1 MATDHGQL
9 IPKYQH
15 PSETTF
21 IFDNTVVS
29 DTENINDQTCRML
42 FVFASPK
49 GRDNKLLEKNSL
61 YSLVE
66 EYGYPDYKR
75 YGQPYYMPY
84 TALASGNATGWCMRV
99 MPDDA
104 AYANVIYAVQLKHS
118 KDTLADGTEHEV
130 LHVKF
135 LPFTQEN
142 LTDAN
147 LFSTYMETLKDLD
160 LKTSTPDAGYDLQ
173 YPYIGV
179 RSLGRGTYGE
189 YFRVAMSH
197 DVSSDK
203 ENVYKNYNFNLIS
216 TETGTVVKEAFSAIN
231 LTEDAIDPKTGLT
244 TYISDVIND
253 SVGDGSKRVAVEFKA
268 DYHTAIFNYYKENV
282 DPDTVLTAETFD
294 VFGYDRTRE
303 DGVNPYIVVDDGIS
317 SVALFSTTG
326 IKLSSGSDGSLSDG
340 TDSATKEEALEKLYV
355 KAFDGGIDGK
365 IRKKLR
371 APCNVCLDANYPL
384 AVKKSLISLVL
395 KRGDMLGYIDSG
407 LLTTT
412 NQILTFMTDLVD
424 IDTYY
429 ISKNAGMFKTK
440 DSVTGKVIP
449 VTVTMWLAYKIPMH
463 WAQDGMYTAMAAE
476 DYATLSGYVKNS
488 VYPEIDQED
497 DEMKEIFYKKRW
509 NYIECIDENVY
520 VRGTQQTSQSELS
533 DLSEENNVHVMLQ
546 VKRRLERLCAQK
558 RYHFG
563 EASDRKIFTEDANEL
578 FSSWKGVYLRDI
590 NIQFT
595 MNAYEEK
602 RSILHCTC
610 EIIFMTLIKR
620 SVIEIDIN
628 PRA

>member
-1 MATDHGQL
+1 MANDHGQL
-9 IPKYQH
+9 IPKWQH

-29 DTENINDQTCRML
+29 DTENINDQLCRML

-99 MPDDA
+99 MPNDA
-104 AYANVIYAVQLKHS
+104 AYANVIYAVRLNHS
-118 KDTLADGTEHEV
+118 EDTLSDGTTHER
-130 LHVKF
+130 LHVQ
-135 LPFTQEN
+135 LVPFTQEE
-142 LTDAN
+142 LTDSA
-147 LFSTYMETLKDLD
+147 LFSTYMETLKDLELD
-160 LKTSTPDAGYDLQ
+160 TTDPSLGYEVQ
-173 YPYIGV
+173 YPYLGV
-179 RSLGRGTYGE
+179 RCLGRGKYGE
-189 YFRVAMSH
+189 YFRIAMSH

-203 ENVYKNYNFNLIS
+203 ENPYKNYNLSLIS
-216 TETGTVVKEAFSAIN
+216 TESGTAVKEAFSGIN
-231 LTEDAIDPKTGLT
+231 LTEDAIDPKTGVT

-253 SVGDGSKRVAVEFKA
+253 VEGDGSQRIAVEFKA
-268 DYHTAIFNYYKENV
+268 DYHTAIFNYYKNNV
-282 DPDTVLTAETFD
+282 DPDTELTPETFD
-294 VFGYDRTRE
+294 IFGYDRTKE
-303 DGVNPYIVVDDGIS
+303 DGVNPYIIIDGTIS

-326 IKLSSGSDGSLSDG
+326 IKLSSGDDGSLSDE
-340 TDSATKEEALEKLYV
+340 TDSATKETTLENLYV
-355 KAFDGGIDGK
+355 TAFDGGLDGK

-384 AVKKSLISLVL
+384 SVKKAMISLVL
-395 KRGDMLGYIDSG
+395 KRQDMLGYVDSG
-407 LLTTT
+407 LLRTL
-412 NQILTFMTDLVD
+412 NQVETFMTDLVD

-429 ISKNAGMFKTK
+429 ISKNAGMFSTK

-476 DYATLSGYVKNS
+476 DYATLSGYTKNS
-488 VYPEIDQED
+488 VFPEIDQED
-497 DEMKEIFYKKRW
+497 DEVKEVFYKRRW
-509 NYIECIDENVY
+509 NYIECVDENVY

-563 EASDRKIFTEDANEL
+563 EASDRKIFTQDANEL
-578 FSSWKGVYLRDI
+578 FSSWKGIYLRDI

>member
-29 DTENINDQTCRML
+29 DTEDMNDQVCRML

-49 GRDNKLLEKNSL
+49 GRDNKLLEKRSL
-61 YSLVE
+61 TTLVE

-99 MPDDA
+99 MPSDS
-104 AYANVIYAVQLKHS
+104 AYANLIYAVKIK
-118 KDTLADGTEHEV
+118 KDTVTDEETLEEKNV
-130 LHVKF
+130 MQVK
-135 LPFTQEN
+135 LVPYMQEN
-142 LTDAN
+142 LTDAS
-147 LFSTYMETLKDLD
+147 LFSTYMETLKDLSGSD
-160 LKTSTPDAGYDLQ
+160 EEGYERV
-173 YPYIGV
+173 YPYIGF
-179 RSLGRGTYGE
+179 RALGRGKYGE
-189 YFRVAMSH
+189 YFRMQMSH
-197 DVSSDK
+197 DVSSDR
-203 ENVYKNYNFNLIS
+203 ENSHKNYNLSLIS
-216 TETGTVVKEAFSAIN
+216 TEIGTVVKETFTGVN
-231 LTEDAIDPKTGLT
+231 LTEDAVDPKTGLT
-244 TYISDVIND
+244 TFIND
-253 SVGDGSKRVAVEFKA
+253 TINDYEGDGSKMFAVEFMA
-268 DYHTAIFNYYKENV
+268 DYHEAIFKWYKENI
-282 DPDTVLTAETFD
+282 DPDTELTAETFD
-294 VFGYDRTRE
+294 IFGYDRTRD
-303 DGVNPYIVVDDGIS
+303 DGVNPHIEVVDGLS

-326 IKLSSGSDGSLSDG
+326 IKLSGGSDGSLSDE
-340 TDSATKEEALEKLYV
+340 TDSATKEQTLERLYTT
-355 KAFDGGIDGK
+355 AFDGGIDKK
-365 IRKKLR
+365 IKSKLR

-384 AVKKSLISLVL
+384 AVKKQLIALVL
-395 KRGDMLGYIDSG
+395 ARGDMIGYVDSG

-412 NQILTFMTDLVD
+412 NQIKTFMTSLVD

-429 ISKNAGMFKTK
+429 ISKNAGMFSTK

-463 WAQDGMYTAMAAE
+463 WAQEGMYTAMAAE
-476 DYATLSGYVKNS
+476 DYAQLSGYTKNS
-488 VYPEIDQED
+488 VYPEIDQDD
-497 DEMKEIFYKKRW
+497 DEIKEEFYKARW

-520 VRGTQQTSQSELS
+520 VRGTQQTCQKELS

-590 NIQFT
+590 NIQFSMT
-595 MNAYEEK
+595 AWEEK

-610 EIIFMTLIKR
+610 EIIFKTLIKR